1 MEQDANKRMQQLV
14 KQLNEYCYAYYVL
27 DDPLVSD
34 VEFDRLYDEL
44 RELETQ
50 TGVVLEDS
58 PTQRVGGAPLDK
70 FEKHRHLAPLYS
82 LDKAKTMEEIVEFA
96 NRAKKILGQDA
107 KLVYTLEYKFDG
119 LTVNLTYDGGKL
131 ISAATRGDGVV
142 GEEILEQ
149 VKTIGSVP
157 LSIPFLG
164 KMEVQGEGIMYLS
177 ALERYN
183 KTADQPLKN
192 ARNAAAGALRNLDPK
207 ETKKRNLDIFFY
219 NVGYIEGKS
228 FESHTEMIQFLRD
241 NRFKVSDFERVFED
255 FGELERE
262 IQKVVESRDQL
273 DFLIDGL
280 VIKINSYAQREE
292 LGYTVKFPRWA
303 IAYKFE
309 AEEITTT
316 IQQVTWEVGRTGK
329 LTPLAHLEPV
339 EIGGALIKRATLN
352 NYEDILRKKV
362 RIGARVWVRRSNDVI
377 PEILGAVPG
386 QEEKELT
393 QIERPKVCP
402 ACGSPLEEV
411 GPNVYCI
418 NSLSCPPQL
427 ISKIVHYAS
436 RDGVNIETFS
446 EKTAALLFE
455 KGLIHDI
462 ADLYQLREEDLAGLE
477 GFKEKKIGNLLA
489 AIEQSKHCELG
500 PFLYALSIFN
510 VGKKTAS
517 DLAKHYGT
525 FEKVAH
531 ATLEELVAIRDI
543 GEIVARSIVDF
554 FASENVQKVLSRL
567 WEYGVRPQ
575 DYVATQTVENPLSGK
590 KVVLTGT
597 LPTLTRNDAKKML
610 EELGAQVVSSVSK
623 NTDYVLAGE
632 NPGSKMEKALSLGIP
647 IISEEEFRQMAGQEG

>member
-1 MEQDANKRMQQLV
+1 MKELV
-14 KQLNEYCYAYYVL
+14 NQLNEYCYAYYVL
-27 DDPLVSD
+27 DDPLISD

-44 RELETQ
+44 RKLEEEN
-50 TGVVLEDS
+50 GIVLEDS

-82 LDKAKTMEEIVEFA
+82 LDKAKTMEEVVEFA
-96 NRAKKILGQDA
+96 NRAKKILGQGA

-131 ISAATRGDGVV
+131 VSAATRGDGAV

-157 LSIPFLG
+157 LSIPFQG
-164 KMEVQGEGIMYLS
+164 KMEVQGEGIMRLS
-177 ALERYN
+177 ALEKYN
-183 KTADQPLKN
+183 KTAEQPLKN

-219 NVGYIEGKS
+219 NVGYIEGKN
-228 FESHTEMIQFLRD
+228 FESHTQMIQFLRE
-241 NRFKVSDFERVFED
+241 NHFKVSDFERVFED
-255 FGELERE
+255 FDELERE
-262 IQKVVESRDQL
+262 IQKVVETRGQL

-280 VIKINSYAQREE
+280 VIKVNDYAQREK
-292 LGYTVKFPRWA
+292 LGYTIKFPRWA

-309 AEEITTT
+309 AEEITT
-316 IQQVTWEVGRTGK
+316 IVQQVTWEVGRTGK

-352 NYEDILRKKV
+352 NFEDIQRKKV
-362 RIGARVWVRRSNDVI
+362 MVGARVLVRRSNDVI

-386 QEEKELT
+386 QQEGKLT
-393 QIERPKVCP
+393 PIERPAVCP

-446 EKTAALLFE
+446 DKTAALLFE

-462 ADLYQLREEDLAGLE
+462 ADLYQLKEEDLAHLE
-477 GFKEKKIGNLLA
+477 GFKEKKIENLLT

-500 PFLYALSIFN
+500 SFLYALSIFN
-510 VGKKTAS
+510 VGKKTAG

-525 FEKVAH
+525 FDNVSH

-543 GEIVARSIVDF
+543 GEIVAKSIVDF
-554 FASENVQKVLSRL
+554 FASENVQKVLRRL

-575 DYVATQTVENPLSGK
+575 EYTVVQTTDNPFLGK

-597 LPTLTRNDAKKML
+597 LPTLTRNDAKKIL

-632 NPGSKMEKALSLGIP
+632 NPGSKMEKAQSLGVRV
-647 IISEEEFRQMAGQEG
+647 ISEQEFRQMAGRE